1 MAKRRGKGEGSIYRR
16 KSDGKWVGTL
26 DLGWVDGKRKRRT
39 IYGRTEQD
47 VRIRLFDIR
56 AARKRGTRVTT
67 PQYRTVGQVLDGWL
81 KSTGN
86 SELRPRTFDSYN
98 MIVSRHLAPKLGH
111 TPIKDLDAQAVRLYI
126 RDKLDIGLSPTTV
139 KNHHAVLRRILNDA
153 VDDRLIAV
161 NAAALVKP
169 PRLTQPDM
177 TILTPEQAR
186 SFLEQVRGNRL
197 EALYTVAIS
206 MGLRQGEALGLRW
219 EDVDLE
225 NATLTIRKSLQRTKQ
240 GLELVEPKTAKSR
253 RTLSILR

>member
-98 MIVSRHLAPKLGH
+98 MIVSRHLAPKLG
-111 TPIKDLDAQAVRLYI
+111 TRQSRTSMPKPLGCTSGTSWTSASAPQRL
-126 RDKLDIGLSPTTV
+126 KTT
-139 KNHHAVLRRILNDA
+139 
-153 VDDRLIAV
+153 
-161 NAAALVKP
+161 
-169 PRLTQPDM
+169 
-177 TILTPEQAR
+177 
-186 SFLEQVRGNRL
+186 
-197 EALYTVAIS
+197 
-206 MGLRQGEALGLRW
+206 
-219 EDVDLE
+219 
-225 NATLTIRKSLQRTKQ
+225 TLC
-240 GLELVEPKTAKSR
+240 
-253 RTLSILR
+253 